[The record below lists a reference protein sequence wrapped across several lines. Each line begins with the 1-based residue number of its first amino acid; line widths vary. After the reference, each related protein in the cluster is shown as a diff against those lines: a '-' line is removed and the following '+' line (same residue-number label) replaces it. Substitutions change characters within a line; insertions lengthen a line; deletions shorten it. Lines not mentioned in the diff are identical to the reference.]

1 MTEERFERMAA
12 LVLAAGVAVSATLV
26 AAGFAA
32 SFVVGWTG
40 SLSGAPTAPTDTA
53 DFSGLLARLVVL
65 QPLAIVQAGLV
76 VLVATPVLRVAVT
89 AFGFW
94 REHDRLYVGLAL
106 AVLALLAV
114 SFTLLRLA
122 TKDGGRAAVGR
133 RRRGKRRR
141 VWRLDAALGHGH
153 PVGLVEDD
161 LAQVPEAVGSRRLG
175 RMVVVEPQQGA
186 LPVADLEEAHHATGV
201 AAFLHG
207 RLVPLDL
214 GTMRSATTGAS
225 KCAVEPA
232 FESGRSVASP
242 RA

>member
-76 VLVATPVLRVAVT
+76 VLIATPVLRVAVT
-89 AFGFW
+89 AVGFW

-114 SFTLLRLA
+114 SFTLLR
-122 TKDGGRAAVGR
+122 
-133 RRRGKRRR
+133 
-141 VWRLDAALGHGH
+141 
-153 PVGLVEDD
+153 
-161 LAQVPEAVGSRRLG
+161 
-175 RMVVVEPQQGA
+175 
-186 LPVADLEEAHHATGV
+186 
-201 AAFLHG
+201 
-207 RLVPLDL
+207 
-214 GTMRSATTGAS
+214 
-225 KCAVEPA
+225 
-232 FESGRSVASP
+232 
-242 RA
+242 